1 MKQLNLWM
9 STAILVLCGAATF
22 TSCSSYDGNSETPPS
37 ADIEINEANF
47 PDENF
52 RAIVGSR
59 DIDKNQDGMLSAAEI
74 AAVKTFK
81 LDQANINNLKGVN
94 NFTNLTV
101 LYCAANNLGTIDISK
116 LVKLEELGVEEN
128 GLNELDI
135 TKNVNLKRLWCN
147 RNKLTQLDVS
157 KNIYLTYISCYSNK
171 LQRLDVTKNT
181 QLKFFWCYKNEL
193 TQLDVS
199 KNTQLKEL
207 WCHKNELTQ
216 LDVTKNVQL
225 DTLCCNNN
233 NLTQLDLT
241 KNLKLE
247 AVVCKFNKL
256 TSIRISPNMSKLDML
271 YCQSNNIG
279 ESAMGEIVANLPT
292 AAANLSHGQF
302 MPISGADDN
311 EKNVITQDQ
320 IDAAKAKGWKVM
332 SDNGDGK
339 TGKLL

>member
-9 STAILVLCGAATF
+9 SAAILVLCGAATF
-22 TSCSSYDGNSETPPS
+22 TSCSSNDGNSETPPS
-37 ADIEINEANF
+37 EDIEINEANF

-74 AAVKTFK
+74 AAVKTLS

-94 NFTNLTV
+94 DFTNLTV
-101 LYCAANNLGTIDISK
+101 LYCAANNLGSIDISK
-116 LVKLEELGVEEN
+116 LAKLEELGVEAN
-128 GLNELDI
+128 GLTQLDI

-157 KNIYLTYISCYSNK
+157 KNIYLTTISCYSNK
-171 LQRLDVTKNT
+171 LQQIDVTKNT

-199 KNTQLKEL
+199 KNA
-207 WCHKNELTQ
+207 
-216 LDVTKNVQL
+216 QL
-225 DTLCCNNN
+225 DTLCCDQNK
-233 NLTQLDLT
+233 LTQLDLS

-247 AVVCKFNKL
+247 AVFCESNKL
-256 TSIRISPNMSKLDML
+256 TSINISPNMSKLDMF
-271 YCQSNNIG
+271 YCHSNKIG

-292 AAANLSHGQF
+292 AGTNLSHAHF
-302 MPISGADDN
+302 VPICGGDAN
-311 EKNVITQDQ
+311 EENVITQNQ
-320 IDAAKAKGWKVM
+320 INAAKTKGWKVM

-339 TGKLL
+339 TVTQL